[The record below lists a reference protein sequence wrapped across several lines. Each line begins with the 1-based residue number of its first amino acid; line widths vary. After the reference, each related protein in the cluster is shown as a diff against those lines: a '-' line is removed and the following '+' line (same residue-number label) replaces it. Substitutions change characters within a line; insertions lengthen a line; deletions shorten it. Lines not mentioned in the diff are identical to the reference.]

1 MSPDLRL
8 LLARVEQARGPDE
21 ELDRALSAAIQDDGN
36 RRGRTPPGER
46 IRPYTSSLDAT
57 LDLMQRVLPRWA
69 VEACRYGCAGGA
81 RATIWPE
88 GLRPEI
94 SHDGSA
100 ATLPLAVLAAVLKSR
115 IADGRG
121 GDAAPRPGA
130 RPPIAKRDN
139 VVYAWPSAEALRP
152 GA

>member
-1 MSPDLRL
+1 LSPDLRL
-8 LLARVEQARGPDE
+8 LLARIEQARGPDE
-21 ELDRALSAAIQDDGN
+21 ELDRALSVAIQDDGH
-36 RRGRTPPGER
+36 RRGHTPSGER
-46 IRPYTSSLDAT
+46 IRPYTGSLDAT
-57 LDLMQRVLPRWA
+57 LELMQQVLPRWA
-69 VEACRYGCAGGA
+69 VEACRYGHAGRA

-115 IADGRG
+115 IAESSRS
-121 GDAAPRPGA
+121 GA
-130 RPPIAKRDN
+130 RPPIVKRDN
-139 VVYAWPSAEALRP
+139 IVYAWPSSHALRP